1 MKTLKEDFK
10 YPSTTIPPVTRSDPF
25 ESLEYYTSLI
35 RSQLGRSNQAFASPT
50 VTLAGPVPVI
60 LASTITPVNIQINNN
75 RNNCSSVCTQ
85 TSLVVA
91 ISAGSGIPSSMQV
104 TSDFP
109 LVCYVP
115 ESLSSPEENPL
126 PEEENTS
133 VSKSFGQRKIISPFL
148 AVPDRIPFAV
158 YYGNESE
165 DSGSSDGK
173 WYETIWESK
182 NKEY

>member
-1 MKTLKEDFK
+1 MGAQKSLEHKEITVPVEFKKFDPEPLGKDCPMKIWNLEGNEDEDSEYESSNENEYEEEELEERVYNYIGLGEEDFK

-104 TSDFP
+104 TSDC
-109 LVCYVP
+109 L
-115 ESLSSPEENPL
+115 
-126 PEEENTS
+126 
-133 VSKSFGQRKIISPFL
+133 
-148 AVPDRIPFAV
+148 
-158 YYGNESE
+158 
-165 DSGSSDGK
+165 
-173 WYETIWESK
+173 
-182 NKEY
+182 